1 MKPVRFSCFPFGS
14 TLQRIGGQRTVTA
27 LVVVATF
34 FTAGCAGKA
43 PSIPGLFSVAQSQAA
58 SGRCADAIATYTT
71 VLGMSPRNLRAL
83 AGRGS
88 CYGQLGDY
96 GKAIADYSTVTHA
109 TSSATDLATLA
120 QYEWDAGYAS
130 QATADLAKASY
141 LAGLDDDVGELLQV
155 AGIQV
160 SYSALAGAAVTLQR
174 IPARARLAQWYL
186 LSGTLE
192 AGFSDVPAMTSDY
205 ATAIRLSPTS
215 QLAPALVTAA
225 NAYWNLGHYN
235 IALSYYE
242 RALKAEGSINRS
254 QVYVQMGY
262 AEDRIGSPIAAIA
275 DYRAALAQGLA
286 GSTRQGTEFA
296 IAADYALLREFPQ
309 ARAALAPLLHGNL
322 SAALRAEVNTL
333 NAAIATSG

>member
-1 MKPVRFSCFPFGS
+1 MRPVRFPCFRFWS
-14 TLQRIGGQRTVTA
+14 TLRRIGGQRTA
-27 LVVVATF
+27 MASVVVATF
-34 FTAGCAGKA
+34 FTAGCAGTA
-43 PSIPGLFSVAQSQAA
+43 PSIPALLSVAQSQAA

-155 AGIQV
+155 AGIQL

-174 IPARARLAQWYL
+174 VPAPGRLAQWYL

-192 AGFSDVPAMTSDY
+192 AGLSDVPAMTSDF

-215 QLAPALVTAA
+215 QLAPPLVTAA

-242 RALKAEGSINRS
+242 RALKAEGSIDRA
-254 QVYVQMGY
+254 QVYIQMGS
-262 AEDRIGSPIAAIA
+262 AEDRIGLPMAAIE
-275 DYRAALAQGLA
+275 DYRAALAQGLT
-286 GSTRQGTEFA
+286 GSTRQTTEFA
-296 IAADYALLREFPQ
+296 IAEDYAVLRQWPE
-309 ARAALAPLLHGNL
+309 ARAALAPLLHGQL
-322 SAALRAEVNTL
+322 SGALQAEVNTL
-333 NAAIATSG
+333 KAAIATGG